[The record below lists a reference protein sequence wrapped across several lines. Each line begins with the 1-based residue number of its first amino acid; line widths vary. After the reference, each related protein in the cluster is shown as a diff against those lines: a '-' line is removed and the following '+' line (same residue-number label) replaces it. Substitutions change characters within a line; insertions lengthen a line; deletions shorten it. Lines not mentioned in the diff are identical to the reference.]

1 MDIEIAKEN
10 KDITNEELA
19 FRIYNKVQEALR
31 EQNKMFLIIGQALK
45 LIRENELYK
54 YMGNGGFETFGDFI
68 NNPEIGL
75 KQSTAYLYIRVF
87 EYYVERL
94 EFTEKQLITYPLNR
108 LMKLLPHLKKKS
120 DEEAK
125 ELLTN
130 IGNMT
135 DFDYNIEVK
144 EKKLNSKKP
153 ALYLDKETGLYIL
166 DFEENQMLRIY
177 NKTENK
183 VLWEKQV
190 NITI

>member
-1 MDIEIAKEN
+1 MDVEIAQTKEM
-10 KDITNEELA
+10 TNEELA
-19 FRIYNKVQEALR
+19 FEIYKKVQVLLK
-31 EQNKMFLIIGQALK
+31 EQNVTFLRIGQALK
-45 LIRENELYK
+45 LVRENELYK

-94 EFTEKQLITYPLNR
+94 QFSESVLIGYPLNR

>member
-1 MDIEIAKEN
+1 MDIEIAETN
-10 KDITNEELA
+10 VDITNEELA
-19 FRIYNKVQEALR
+19 FKIYTKVQQALR

-54 YMGNGGFETFGDFI
+54 YMGNGGFDTFGDFI

-75 KQSTAYLYIRVF
+75 KQSTAYLYIRVY
-87 EYYVERL
+87 EYYIERL
-94 EFTEKQLITYPLNR
+94 EFEEQDLVLYPLNR
-108 LMKLLPHLKKKS
+108 LMKLLPHLKKKP

-125 ELLTN
+125 QILIS

-135 DFDYNIEVK
+135 DFDYSIEVK
-144 EKKLNSKKP
+144 EKKLNTKKP
-153 ALYLDKETGLYIL
+153 ELYLDKETGLYIL
-166 DFEENQMLRIY
+166 DFEEDKMLRIF

-183 VLWEKQV
+183 IIWEKQL

>member
-1 MDIEIAKEN
+1 MDIEIAQEN
-10 KDITNEELA
+10 KDMTNEELA
-19 FRIYNKVQEALR
+19 HKIYIRVQEALR
-31 EQNKMFLIIGQALK
+31 EQNKTFLQIGLALK
-45 LIRENELYK
+45 LIRENELFK
-54 YMGNGGFETFGDFI
+54 YMGNGGFDSFKDFI

-87 EYYVERL
+87 EYYIERL
-94 EFTEKQLITYPLNR
+94 QFEENKLIEYPLNR

-125 ELLTN
+125 ELLIS

-135 DFDYNIEVK
+135 DFDYSIEVK

-166 DFEENQMLRIY
+166 DFEENQMLRIF

-183 VLWEKQV
+183 VLWEKQI